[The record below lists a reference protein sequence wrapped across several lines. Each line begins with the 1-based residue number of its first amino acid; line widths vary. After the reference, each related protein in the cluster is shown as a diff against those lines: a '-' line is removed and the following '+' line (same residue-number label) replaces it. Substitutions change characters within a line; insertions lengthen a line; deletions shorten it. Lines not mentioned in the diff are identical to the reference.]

1 MDESFE
7 AKLAQDAELPYRVLG
22 KEIDAEGN
30 LTGLETDEGF
40 ADEFSAHKHMKELR
54 EANPKTMIYEI
65 PNGAETEEESETEE
79 EETE

>member
-7 AKLAQDAELPYRVLG
+7 EKLAQDAELPYRVIG

-54 EANPKTMIYEI
+54 KANPDTMIYEV
-65 PNGAETEEESETEE
+65 PEATETEEEPDTEE
-79 EETE
+79 AE